1 MFTGSL
7 PLRFFYREILLA
19 NSAQKTC
26 SSVGYT
32 SKIRRILDAWQ
43 QTHNLEVPGSSPGWS
58 TQKNRPNGG
67 SFLLQPVLSPAGY
80 LLRLWF
86 APTSLTTNP
95 QSMGLYETNLK
106 PRLVHKKR
114 IAQMAVLFC
123 VISLC
128 FVNKCSLLTR
138 NSSCLKRI
146 NEVIVPILSFIID
159 KNVIFVSVINRN

>member
-58 TQKNRPNGG
+58 TRKESPKWRFFFVIACTFTSWLSPSFMVRSNFVDNEPSVDGSLRDKSQAQAGPQEKNRPNGG
-67 SFLLQPVLSPAGY
+67 SLLCYKPVLC
-80 LLRLWF
+80 
-86 APTSLTTNP
+86 
-95 QSMGLYETNLK
+95 E
-106 PRLVHKKR
+106 
-114 IAQMAVLFC
+114 
-123 VISLC
+123 
-128 FVNKCSLLTR
+128 
-138 NSSCLKRI
+138 
-146 NEVIVPILSFIID
+146 
-159 KNVIFVSVINRN
+159 